1 MGKKR
6 RLNKAK
12 AKFAHKLSAHPR
24 ARLLATQTSS
34 TDDVRVEIENVSNTH
49 ETMVVAEVEAVTTQK
64 KEVVPKIEAPRTT
77 PKKTART
84 KRPPAKKKT
93 TTRKS
98 AAKKAASTEKRA

>member
-24 ARLLATQTSS
+24 ARLLATPT
-34 TDDVRVEIENVSNTH
+34 SNTQ
-49 ETMVVAEVEAVTTQK
+49 EVQVESPPAPQEPVVAAEVKPTPTSK
-64 KEVVPKIEAPRTT
+64 KEVAPTTEATPPT
-77 PKKTART
+77 PKKTTRT

-98 AAKKAASTEKRA
+98 RAKKAPSTEKRA